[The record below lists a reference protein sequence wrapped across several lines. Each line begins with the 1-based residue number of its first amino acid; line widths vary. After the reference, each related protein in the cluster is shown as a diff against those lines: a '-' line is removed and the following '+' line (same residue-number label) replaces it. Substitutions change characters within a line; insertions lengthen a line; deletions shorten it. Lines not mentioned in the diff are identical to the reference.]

1 MADKN
6 GKTAPRKR
14 RRSSSR
20 SEDPI
25 AISELQGSSR
35 IEKIRDLIFGAEME
49 AYEREFDRLEAV
61 VRTGHEQIRAEMEE
75 RVKSLEALV
84 VKEVA
89 GVHEKLVDEKRA
101 RDDWQAVIRSDIDR
115 SSQEYQGKLESAQ
128 SESAKG
134 AQALA
139 EQIRDETT
147 RLEKLLDEKTAALS
161 SVVDAAVGELRIS
174 KVDRQ
179 ALAETLTNLATR
191 LAKGDDNLEDG

>member
-20 SEDPI
+20 SEDAI

-61 VRTGHEQIRAEMEE
+61 VRTGHEQVRAEMEE